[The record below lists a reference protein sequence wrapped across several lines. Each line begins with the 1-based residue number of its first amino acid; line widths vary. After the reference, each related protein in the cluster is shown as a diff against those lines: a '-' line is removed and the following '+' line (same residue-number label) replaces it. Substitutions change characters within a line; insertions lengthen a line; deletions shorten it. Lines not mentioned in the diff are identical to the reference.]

1 MSVELIP
8 GVDPLPLPAPA
19 WLFHVLLVFTFFLHA
34 LFMNLTLGG
43 TILAAVGRLRAGS
56 DADDHR
62 GVLADRLVG
71 INTYGIS
78 LTITTGIAPLL
89 FIQLIYQQYFY
100 TATILIGWVWLGFL
114 VMLMAGYYAVY
125 VYKFRGAPKR
135 GRGGG
140 GWLVLAAA
148 MFLLIAMV
156 HVAVNLIHAQP
167 DKWAALAENP
177 LAILADPAYWPRLL
191 HFVLAGIGMS
201 GLVIAWWAVRRARAG
216 HDVEL
221 NSRIAR
227 FGWRWAL
234 WTTLAQVVDGVLLLF
249 VLPRE
254 VLLGLMRGGGA
265 TLVPL
270 GAGMALGVGLLMML
284 SRVSDPTEKPALVG
298 GTLAAMLLTIAVMSI
313 TRHQVRA
320 LYLEPMTSGFELA
333 STPQWGNFALFA
345 LLLVAGLGVVGY
357 MVRSALRN
365 PARGAEAA

>member
-1 MSVELIP
+1 MSPDLVPAI
-8 GVDPLPLPAPA
+8 DPMPLPAPA

-43 TILAAVGRLRAGS
+43 TILAAVGRYLAGRRAG
-56 DADDHR
+56 DPR

-89 FIQLIYQQYFY
+89 FIQLLYQQYFY

-125 VYKFRGAPKR
+125 VYKFRGAPAR
-135 GRGGG
+135 GHG
-140 GWLVLAAA
+140 GWGWLALAAA

-156 HVAVNLIHAQP
+156 HVAVNLIHSQP
-167 DKWAALAENP
+167 GKWAALAESP
-177 LAILADPAYWPRLL
+177 WAILADPAYWPRLL
-191 HFVLAGIGMS
+191 HFVLAGIGFS
-201 GLVIAWWAVRRARAG
+201 GLVVAWWAVRRARAG

-221 NSRIAR
+221 NGRIAR

-234 WTTLAQVVDGVLLLF
+234 WTTLAQVLDGFVLLF

-254 VLLGLMRGGGA
+254 VLLGLMRGGGV

-270 GAGMALGVGLLMML
+270 GFGIALGIGLLMML
-284 SRVSDPTEKPALVG
+284 SRVADPVTKPKLVG
-298 GTLAAMLLTIAVMSI
+298 GTLGAMLLTIAVMSV

-320 LYLEPMTSGFELA
+320 LYLEPVTADLELA
-333 STPQWGNFALFA
+333 TAPQWGNFALFA
-345 LLLVAGLGVVGY
+345 VLLVAGLAVVAY
-357 MVRSALRN
+357 MARSVLRN
-365 PARGAEAA
+365 PAEGSEAA